1 MLIGAAAAVKARL
14 HIGTIVLRNVAFA
27 K

>member
-14 HIGTIVLRNVAFA
+14 HIGTIVLRIVAFA
-27 K
+27 E

>member
-1 MLIGAAAAVKARL
+1 MLIGAAPAVKAAL
-14 HIGTIVLRNVAFA
+14 HIGTILLRIVAFA